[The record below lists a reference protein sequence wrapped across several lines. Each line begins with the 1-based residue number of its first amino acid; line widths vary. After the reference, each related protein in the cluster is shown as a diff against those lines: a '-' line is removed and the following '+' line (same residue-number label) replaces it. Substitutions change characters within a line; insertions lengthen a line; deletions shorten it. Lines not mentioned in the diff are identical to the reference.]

1 MLKWFEQVEEKN
13 SNIVCSKVRLAR
25 NWSEYV
31 FPSKLSKEQSQEML
45 ARLNEGLQDLG
56 DLDERDYE
64 SAYLDELSD
73 YSRGGYQCGVKWHR
87 PYPNT
92 SFVSR
97 APSY

>member
-31 FPSKLSKEQSQEML
+31 FPSKLSKEQSQDML

-56 DLDERDYE
+56 DLD
-64 SAYLDELSD
+64 
-73 YSRGGYQCGVKWHR
+73 
-87 PYPNT
+87 
-92 SFVSR
+92 
-97 APSY
+97 